1 MKHFR
6 LSSPLARFFP
16 ILTWLPNY
24 QRDWL
29 RADLIAGLT
38 VWAVMIPQAMAY
50 AGIAGVPP
58 LIGLY
63 TVPFPLFL
71 YALLGTSRLMVVGP
85 DSATALISGVTV
97 SALAASGSQDY
108 LVLTSAMAV
117 IVGFCFLLFGS
128 LKMGWV
134 ADFIPTPVMKAFVQG
149 LVWVTIVGQIPKLL
163 GLHPISGG
171 FLQKLIQI
179 LEQLPDL
186 HPLTALRRN

>member
-1 MKHFR
+1 M
-6 LSSPLARFFP
+6 
-16 ILTWLPNY
+16 
-24 QRDWL
+24 
-29 RADLIAGLT
+29 
-38 VWAVMIPQAMAY
+38 
-50 AGIAGVPP
+50 
-58 LIGLY
+58 
-63 TVPFPLFL
+63 

>member
-1 MKHFR
+1 
-6 LSSPLARFFP
+6 
-16 ILTWLPNY
+16 
-24 QRDWL
+24 
-29 RADLIAGLT
+29 
-38 VWAVMIPQAMAY
+38 
-50 AGIAGVPP
+50 
-58 LIGLY
+58 
-63 TVPFPLFL
+63 
-71 YALLGTSRLMVVGP
+71 MVVGP

-134 ADFIPTPVMKAFVQG
+134 ADFIPTPVMNAFVQG

>member
-1 MKHFR
+1 
-6 LSSPLARFFP
+6 
-16 ILTWLPNY
+16 
-24 QRDWL
+24 
-29 RADLIAGLT
+29 
-38 VWAVMIPQAMAY
+38 
-50 AGIAGVPP
+50 
-58 LIGLY
+58 
-63 TVPFPLFL
+63 
-71 YALLGTSRLMVVGP
+71 MVVGP

-186 HPLTALRRN
+186 HPLTALRRNWSQSGINQSRAS